1 MHSQEKHPM
10 SNQTRNRLQAFA
22 SLHWYDE
29 TIKFVF
35 NFVTKTSELL
45 LAAGVVISTANFL
58 TDGDVMSHN
67 KALSDAWSWAQALA
81 IDSSLGIV
89 FMNAFQ
95 AVRERDKIKAVIF
108 FTLTALLATVAGLI
122 THFDALSHASGLPV
136 TDKGVSGIIPL
147 WVMTALRALAVISF
161 LLASRLKQV
170 SFRELRQDW
179 NQEPLRNQ
187 EPPREPAVVPQID
200 YQALAATLVEAMQ
213 QAGAI
218 GHVNVVELGATAL
231 PEPKADTT
239 SGSQEI
245 ESGTTTG
252 STEEEPIA
260 AKLARVYEAIREE
273 RVNQNDQKP
282 ISARELARCANVR
295 RSTCSDWLQQH
306 GAGKAEEHAEEEKPS
321 PFKSASSQQE
331 RGVDQESSR

>member
-22 SLHWYDE
+22 SLQWYDE

-89 FMNAFQ
+89 FMNSFQ

-122 THFDALSHASGLPV
+122 TNFDALSHASGLPV

-147 WVMTALRALAVISF
+147 WVMTALRAIAVISF

-179 NQEPLRNQ
+179 NQEPVRNQ
-187 EPPREPAVVPQID
+187 EPPREQAVAPLID

-213 QAGAI
+213 QAGSI
-218 GHVNVVELGATAL
+218 GRVNVVELGATAL
-231 PEPKADTT
+231 PEPKAGAI
-239 SGSQEI
+239 SGSQET
-245 ESGTTTG
+245 EPGTTTG
-252 STEEEPIA
+252 STEEEPVV
-260 AKLARVYEAIREE
+260 AKLARVYDAIREE
-273 RVNQNDQKP
+273 RVNQNNQKP
-282 ISARELARCANVR
+282 ISARELARRANVR

-306 GAGKAEEHAEEEKPS
+306 GAGQAEGYIEEEKPS
-321 PFKSASSQQE
+321 PLESISSGQE
-331 RGVDQESSR
+331 RRADQESSQ

>member
-1 MHSQEKHPM
+1 
-10 SNQTRNRLQAFA
+10 
-22 SLHWYDE
+22 
-29 TIKFVF
+29 
-35 NFVTKTSELL
+35 
-45 LAAGVVISTANFL
+45 
-58 TDGDVMSHN
+58 MSHN

-170 SFRELRQDW
+170 SFHKLRQDW
-179 NQEPLRNQ
+179 NQEPVRNQ
-187 EPPREPAVVPQID
+187 EPSREPVVAPQID
-200 YQALAATLVEAMQ
+200 YHALAAALVGAMQ
-213 QAGAI
+213 EAGAI
-218 GHVNVVELGATAL
+218 GRVNVVELGATAL
-231 PEPKADTT
+231 PAPKAGATP
-239 SGSQEI
+239 GSQMT
-245 ESGTTTG
+245 ESVTTTG
-252 STEEEPIA
+252 ATQEEPVEV
-260 AKLARVYEAIREE
+260 KLSRVYAVLRDE
-273 RVNQNDQKP
+273 RAKQQSEKP
-282 ISARELARCANVR
+282 ISARELARHANVR

-306 GAGKAEEHAEEEKPS
+306 GAGQEEERKEEEKPS
-321 PFKSASSQQE
+321 PLESASSGQKE
-331 RGVDQESSR
+331 GAGQESSE